1 MTPVTDSRTANGG
14 LTASTP
20 QGTRIATPLNSTTP
34 SVDAPI
40 TSLALNPA
48 GPSSAAPKMS
58 YAGVAASAIE
68 KATDFHLEFRLND
81 EVLPMDM
88 TVYGACHQYE
98 SRRSTDGQPNPHA
111 VWNGNYTITYR
122 KIPGK
127 RPVRGKRAN
136 FILPHLADISTET
149 SKDSDS
155 METDLVAG
163 LTPESPPSKI
173 LRLLRVLYRINA
185 EGIEHLD
192 SKMRIMTIP
201 DAAFINNKLTA
212 KLARQLEEIMILA
225 RFVRMLLPVCRN

>member
-1 MTPVTDSRTANGG
+1 M
-14 LTASTP
+14 ASTP
-20 QGTRIATPLNSTTP
+20 QGTRIATPLNGTTP
-34 SVDAPI
+34 SVDSPI
-40 TSLALNPA
+40 AALAAANA
-48 GPSSAAPKMS
+48 ASSSGGAASKLS
-58 YAGVAASAIE
+58 YAGVAASAVE

-88 TVYGACHQYE
+88 TVYGACHQHE
-98 SRRSTDGQPNPHA
+98 ARRSTDSQPNPHM

-127 RPVRGKRAN
+127 RPVRGEK
-136 FILPHLADISTET
+136 FSQLPFTATHPVWIEP
-149 SKDSDS
+149 SKDVET

-163 LTPESPPSKI
+163 LTPESPSSKI

-192 SKMRIMTIP
+192 SKMKIVTIP

-225 RFVRMLLPVCRN
+225 R